1 MGDPI
6 DTGSTPADDTNPAE
20 GWDPVEIMKARAAAA
35 RRDRDRS
42 IAELRERLS
51 DEQIRDQFGI
61 ELDELGD

>member
-1 MGDPI
+1 MGDPN
-6 DTGSTPADDTNPAE
+6 DTSDTPADEADPTE

-35 RRDRDRS
+35 RGDRDRS